1 MTSPGPEDGLPPGY
15 RILEHTAD
23 FAIAGQGRDLPEL
36 FAVMARGLF
45 ALICDVE
52 AVEARIIRA
61 VSLPP
66 GPHPD
71 LLHAWLQELNGLHHE
86 HREVY
91 GRFQVRLGEGGLEA
105 EAAGEANDPGRHA
118 IQHEVKGITWHELR
132 LEEIPGGWQAHVLVD
147 V

>member
-52 AVEARIIRA
+52 AVETRIVRA

-66 GPHPD
+66 GPPPD

-86 HREVY
+86 HHEVY
-91 GRFQVRLGEGGLEA
+91 GRFQVHLGEPGLEA
-105 EAAGEANDPGRHA
+105 EAAGEANDPDRHA
-118 IQHEVKGITWHELR
+118 IQHEVKGVTWHELR
-132 LEEIPGGWQAHVLVD
+132 LEEIPGGWRAHVLVD